1 MKKLLVG
8 SALALAAV
16 VGAPTAEA
24 QSKPEFGG
32 FVGVGLPVGDFGD
45 GVDAGWRIGGLVQV
59 KPASLPFSIRGEVG
73 YQSFGIKSPG
83 SGNVNILDVTANGVF
98 PFGDQKATT
107 SFYGIGGAGIYSIN
121 RGVGTEFGLNG
132 GLGLNFN
139 LGGFKA
145 FSEARLHHIF
155 TSGSSS
161 QVIPLTF
168 GIRF

>member
-16 VGAPTAEA
+16 VAAPTAEA
-24 QSKPEFGG
+24 QAKPEFGG

-45 GVDAGWRIGGLVQV
+45 VAKTGWRVGGLVQV
-59 KPASLPFSIRGEVG
+59 KPAALPFALRGEVG
-73 YQSFGIKSPG
+73 YQGFDSKFGGG
-83 SGNVNILDVTANGVF
+83 SANVLDVTANAVF
-98 PFGDQKATT
+98 PFGAAANKTT
-107 SFYGIGGAGIYSIN
+107 SFYGIGGAGIYNFSD
-121 RGVGTEFGLNG
+121 GGGTEFGINA
-132 GLGLNFN
+132 GLGVNFN

-145 FSEARLHHIF
+145 FSEARLHNVF
-155 TSGSSS
+155 TNGSDV

>member
-1 MKKLLVG
+1 MQKLLAG
-8 SALALAAV
+8 TALALTALVA
-16 VGAPTAEA
+16 APTAEA
-24 QSKPEFGG
+24 QAKPEFGG
-32 FVGVGLPVGDFGD
+32 FVGVGLPIGDFGD
-45 GVDAGWRIGGLVQV
+45 AVDAGWRIGGLVQV
-59 KPASLPFSIRGEVG
+59 KPASLPFAVRGEVG
-73 YQSFGIKSPG
+73 YQGFGG
-83 SGNVNILDVTANGVF
+83 AGNRADINIFDVTANGVF

-121 RGVGTEFGLNG
+121 RGIGTEFGLNG
-132 GLGLNFN
+132 GVGVNFN
-139 LGGFKA
+139 LAGFKA